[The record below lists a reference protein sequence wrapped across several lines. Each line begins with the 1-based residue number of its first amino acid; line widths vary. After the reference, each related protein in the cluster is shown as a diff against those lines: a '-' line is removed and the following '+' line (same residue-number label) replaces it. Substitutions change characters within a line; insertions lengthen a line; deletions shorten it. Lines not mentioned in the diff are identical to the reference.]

1 MTVYDPANM
10 KEGIWKVWFGNPA
23 GSSVPDVMPLDSVA
37 YGNPGGNFQ
46 AVGATQGGVTPDGIN
61 PPETAV
67 YADHQ
72 RSSFGRFP
80 GNQETTF
87 AFNMIETAP
96 EHMFKVSNIGA
107 LSTTAAGAGTHGDT
121 SFKLTSPRR
130 PDVSVLFEGVGGNGK
145 PWRVFVPRARSMI
158 SNMSA
163 VTQGTAQTM
172 GVMVAAIPAS
182 DSEAVEFRQVTPPT
196 S

>member
-10 KEGIWKVWFGNPA
+10 KEGIWKVYFGNPA
-23 GSSVPDVMPLDSVA
+23 GSSTPDAMPPDSA
-37 YGNPGGNFQ
+37 IYGNPGGNFQ
-46 AVGATQGGVTPDGIN
+46 AVGATDGGVTPSGIN
-61 PPETAV
+61 PEETAV

-72 RSSFGRFP
+72 RSQFGRFP

-96 EHMFKVSNIGA
+96 EHMYKVSNIGA
-107 LSTTAAGAGTHGDT
+107 LTTTAAGAGTNGNT

-145 PWRVFVPRARSMI
+145 PWRVFIPRARSMI
-158 SNMSA
+158 SAMSS
-163 VTQGTAQTM
+163 VVKGSAQTM
-172 GVMVAAIPAS
+172 SVMIAAIPSS
-182 DSEAVEFRQVTPPT
+182 DSEAVEFRQVTPAT